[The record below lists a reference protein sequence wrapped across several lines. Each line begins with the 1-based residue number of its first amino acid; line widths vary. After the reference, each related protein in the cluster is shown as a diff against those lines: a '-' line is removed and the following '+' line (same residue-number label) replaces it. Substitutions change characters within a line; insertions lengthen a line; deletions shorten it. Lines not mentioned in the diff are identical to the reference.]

1 MNRTRASSLDAFG
14 TRNQRNRILATMS
27 GINSVD
33 GVSGSSLAGTFMRD
47 AIAGSNS
54 VDIITIGD
62 SNAGFSYGGFG
73 GGGGGWTRGLL
84 RALNTAGAQTFA
96 SPLMPIMSSTTTI
109 TTGVVLEDNGTTTST
124 IAGYFSNVTGPSG
137 TLLRG
142 SVSGPAGLTNQVVP
156 NTTFLPY
163 GLTQFNYAW
172 VAGSTTNNT
181 FSQLNGTYPGGASP
195 QNTLPSWTTWGTA
208 NLKYRVVYST
218 NTTGGGQ
225 LIPTIY
231 KVTFPGSSYVAL
243 ASTTQTTGTGATL
256 KQVDTTFTM
265 PNDSPGTPANQ
276 SALVFGWNYI
286 NNASGPVAAIYD
298 CVYKVAKGVAVNN
311 MHYGSGQTTTT
322 IANVITGANGSDRN
336 FLETYFG
343 QIVKRQTDAG
353 GTGRVII
360 WINGGINGGGDTGTT
375 WQTNMGNMITTLQN
389 AWNNAGYTS
398 DKLAFVCSV
407 SHPLDTDY
415 GGTTEANLAGSRIA
429 ADAWASSSPNTTVI
443 NLSRIFTAAQMTSLG
458 YYAGAGSSGSNSEAH
473 MSQAGYYAFSQQ
485 IVSRL
490 LSSV

>member
-14 TRNQRNRILATMS
+14 IRNQRNRVLATMS

-33 GVSGSSLAGTFMRD
+33 GISGSSLAGTFMRD
-47 AIAGSNS
+47 AIAGSDS

-62 SNAGFSYGGFG
+62 SNAGFSYNGYG

-84 RALNTAGAQTFA
+84 RAMNNAGAQTFA
-96 SPLMPIMSSTTTI
+96 SPLMPIMSSSTTV
-109 TTGVVLEDNGTTTST
+109 TTGVLKEDNGSTIST

-142 SVSGPAGLTNQVVP
+142 SSSGPTGLTNQVVP
-156 NTTFLPY
+156 DTTLMPY
-163 GLTQFNYAW
+163 GLTGFNYAW

-181 FSQLNGTYPGGASP
+181 FSQLNATYPGGSSP
-195 QNTLPSWTTWGTA
+195 QNTLPTWNTWGTA

-218 NTTGGGQ
+218 NSTGGGQ

-231 KVTFPGSSYVAL
+231 KVTFPGSNYVSL
-243 ASTTQTTGTGATL
+243 ASTTQSTGVGATIR
-256 KQVDTTFTM
+256 QVDTTFTM
-265 PNDSPGTPANQ
+265 PNDSPGTPSNQ
-276 SALVFGWNYI
+276 SAIIFGWNYI
-286 NNASGPVAAIYD
+286 GVASGPVAAIYD
-298 CVYKVAKGVAVNN
+298 CVYKVAKGIAINN

-322 IANVITGANGSDRN
+322 ISNAIAGANGSDRS
-336 FLETYFG
+336 FLETYFS

-360 WINGGINGGGDTGTT
+360 WINSGINGGGDTGLT
-375 WQTNMGNMITTLQN
+375 WQTGMENIIIALRR
-389 AWNNAGYTS
+389 AWGNAGYQS
-398 DKLAFVCSV
+398 NKLAFVCSV

-429 ADAWASSSPNTTVI
+429 ADAWASSVSNTTVV
-443 NLSRIFTAAQMTSLG
+443 NLSRIYTAAQMTANG
-458 YYAGAGSSGSNSEAH
+458 YYAGPGSVGSNSEAH